1 MRLMCSSSEH
11 ESECIP
17 PVISTGQGHK
27 QDISGMWRKG
37 NCYVC
42 GACVCVCV
50 TKNCK
55 NLAVALTYT
64 FLGKLDLFVSGSF
77 PQLPSRLKSD
87 SQALTSLTSKQL
99 LRCLC
104 SNYYSLTPF
113 PMMLFF
119 FDCLPSWP
127 PVSLSFFSLEVK
139 TWFIHSFDT
148 YLLSI
153 SYISDI
159 LSGSGSTSANK
170 TNELF
175 SLRAWWQCDE
185 GWGWRD
191 LRGSCL
197 LLHKVPQ
204 ASPHCSECTHGWQP
218 GNHQRAC

>member
-1 MRLMCSSSEH
+1 MPCFSGGLGDFATKTKTSPAGGKLPGPGDGLPTHSRGDVLCQTQLRFMLARQEDTPFISFPEFTKACSLMRLMCSSSEH

-55 NLAVALTYT
+55 NLAVTLTYT

-139 TWFIHSFDT
+139 T
-148 YLLSI
+148 
-153 SYISDI
+153 
-159 LSGSGSTSANK
+159 
-170 TNELF
+170 
-175 SLRAWWQCDE
+175 
-185 GWGWRD
+185 
-191 LRGSCL
+191 
-197 LLHKVPQ
+197 
-204 ASPHCSECTHGWQP
+204 
-218 GNHQRAC
+218 